1 MKVII
6 LANNQ
11 CQNLYPFTEFLP
23 QFLLKINNKP
33 IIEYFLDYLISKKY
47 IENINIITDFMSNKF
62 NYLTEKYKN
71 VKIIKNK
78 DFKKENNLLIIKN
91 NIYLKNKKIYLNNLV
106 FIKNHSIKI
115 IKNNSQKINSLE
127 DLINANIITK
137 YSIIKQLLLLNKNKI
152 KISDGWS
159 NKNFLIDINGNKKI
173 FRINNSKSTIN
184 RNNEII
190 VNNIIKKF
198 NITPETTFMGQ
209 NFKISN
215 YIENCRYI
223 NGNNINEVREFIKIL
238 KKLHKIKFKK
248 EYNIDKI
255 LIKDLI
261 LDYEKLPKSTKLE
274 ESYRTFI
281 MKYVKDFDKQEFVL
295 IHGDFT
301 KENILVTHGKIKLI
315 DFEYCRFSNKYWDI
329 ASFIDENNVNIKTFI
344 SIYRNLSEIK
354 IKRMIAVI
362 NYFWG
367 LWAINNNLIEYG
379 NNRINKCKN
388 IIINL
393 EKK

>member
-6 LANNQ
+6 LADGIN
-11 CQNLYPFTEFLP
+11 QNLQPFTEFLP
-23 QFLLKINNKP
+23 QSLLKINNKP
-33 IIEYFLDYLISKKY
+33 LIEYFLDYLTNKKY
-47 IENINIITDFMSNKF
+47 IKSIDIITNFMSENF
-62 NYLTEKYKN
+62 SYLATKYKK
-71 VKIIKNK
+71 VKILKNK
-78 DFKKENNLLIIKN
+78 NFKKENYLLIIN
-91 NIYLKNKKIYLNNLV
+91 DNIYLKDNKIYLNNLLL
-106 FIKNHSIKI
+106 
-115 IKNNSQKINSLE
+115 IKNNKTKNIHNSSQEICQLE
-127 DLINANIITK
+127 ELINAKIITK
-137 YSIIKQLLLLNKNKI
+137 YSIIKQLLLVNKNKI

-281 MKYVKDFDKQEFVL
+281 MKYVEDFDKQEFVL

-379 NNRINKCKN
+379 NNRINKCKD

>member
-6 LANNQ
+6 LADGIN
-11 CQNLYPFTEFLP
+11 QNLQPFTEFLP
-23 QFLLKINNKP
+23 QSLLKINNKP
-33 IIEYFLDYLISKKY
+33 LIEYFLDYLTNKKY
-47 IENINIITDFMSNKF
+47 IAT
-62 NYLTEKYKN
+62 KYKK
-71 VKIIKNK
+71 VKILKNK
-78 DFKKENNLLIIKN
+78 NFKKENYLLIIN
-91 NIYLKNKKIYLNNLV
+91 DNIYLKDNKIYLNNLLL
-106 FIKNHSIKI
+106 
-115 IKNNSQKINSLE
+115 IKNNKTKNIHNSSQEICRLE
-127 DLINANIITK
+127 ELINANIITK

-159 NKNFLIDINGNKKI
+159 NKNFLIDINGNKKV

-379 NNRINKCKN
+379 NNRINKCKD